1 VITHATQNNDV
12 KVPPEFL
19 PCWPW
24 SQNSCALDALLTC
37 NIALAYRLQTSF
49 FHAARLGKP
58 ISRQIGL
65 ELADI
70 VGNAKCWSKI
80 PCHLLARLRDNG
92 RNYLLDPRFTYPP
105 VDVNG
110 DSAVD
115 ILDGYLIPR
124 ELVDWSVV
132 KRSVCDS
139 CGHQET
145 NGTFFKDMRGLWL
158 KIDPETSYA
167 FRSIQNVVD
176 YAVL

>member
-1 VITHATQNNDV
+1 M
-12 KVPPEFL
+12 
-19 PCWPW
+19 
-24 SQNSCALDALLTC
+24 LT
-37 NIALAYRLQTSF
+37 
-49 FHAARLGKP
+49 
-58 ISRQIGL
+58 
-65 ELADI
+65 
-70 VGNAKCWSKI
+70 
-80 PCHLLARLRDNG
+80 RLRDNG

-145 NGTFFKDMRGLWL
+145 IGTFSKDMRGLWL
-158 KIDPETSYA
+158 KIDPKTSYA